1 MKAVLQRVTEARAVG
16 AETGE
21 VLGEIGPGV
30 CALFCTEP
38 GDGDDDAGYFAR
50 KIANMRI
57 FDDAEGKMN
66 LSVKDVGGQVLAISQ
81 FTLAAQWRKGN
92 RPSFSA
98 VADPDAAEHL
108 YGVFC
113 ERLAAEGVALER
125 GRFRTHM
132 RIELKNDGPVTIIM
146 DSAEA

>member
-1 MKAVLQRVTEARAVG
+1 MKAVLQRVTEARAVD
-16 AETGE
+16 AESGE

-30 CALFCTEP
+30 CLLICTEP
-38 GDGDDDAGYFAR
+38 RDGDDEAGYFAR

-57 FDDAEGKMN
+57 FDDTEGKMN
-66 LSVKDVGGQVLAISQ
+66 RSVLDVGGEVLAISQ

-98 VADPDAAEHL
+98 AADPDAAEHL
-108 YGVFC
+108 YDVFC
-113 ERLAAEGVALER
+113 ERLADEGVALQR

-146 DSAEA
+146 DSAD

>member
-1 MKAVLQRVTEARAVG
+1 MKAVLQRVTEARAVV
-16 AETGE
+16 AASGE
-21 VLGEIGPGV
+21 VLGEIGPGICV
-30 CALFCTEP
+30 LFCTEP
-38 GDGDDDAGYFAR
+38 DDGEDEAGFFAR
-50 KIANMRI
+50 KIASMRI
-57 FDDAEGKMN
+57 FDDADGKMN
-66 LSVKDVGGQVLAISQ
+66 RSVRDVGGEVLAISQ

-98 VADPDAAEHL
+98 AAGPDAAEHL

-113 ERLAAEGVALER
+113 ERLVAEGVALER

-146 DSAEA
+146 A